1 MYTELTASM
10 MCANF
15 GNLEKEVKELEAAG
29 IDSFHIDIM
38 DGMFVNNISFG
49 IPVIEG
55 IRGCTDTFFDVHLM
69 VQEPIRYVRE
79 FAYAGSDGITVHA
92 EACDNLEAT
101 IDEIIKAGKKPA
113 VAIKPMTDIDGILHI
128 LPKIY
133 MVLIMTVEPGYGG
146 QKIRK
151 DTFDKIRRLR
161 TYIDENKLDVDIE
174 VDGGVDLNNIYE
186 VMDAGANVIVAGTK
200 VFHGD
205 VVKNVQAFRKAM
217 EYEEKIR

>member
-1 MYTELTASM
+1 MNYKLSTSILAADVARLGEELDTVI
-10 MCANF
+10 
-15 GNLEKEVKELEAAG
+15 KAG
-29 IDSFHIDIM
+29 ADYIHIDIM

-186 VMDAGANVIVAGTK
+186 VMDAGANV
-200 VFHGD
+200 FHGD